1 MPLRRREDSAPT
13 AYTVPN
19 TGKWDGNDG
28 SWSTFRLSV
37 GTPPQEF
44 RVLVSTRGHETF
56 VPLPEGCTADDP
68 SNCASSRGAEIFG
81 SSQNTGFQTNKSSTW
96 EEMAIYNLGLE
107 DDLGVSANGLY
118 GYDTLRLGGSSDN
131 SALQLSHQILAGV
144 ANKNFYMGLI
154 GLSPISSTFDTTS
167 SSVTSFFNNLKTNN
181 SIPSRS
187 YAYTAGARYRNKK
200 VPGSLILGGYDQA
213 RFKSPP
219 QFNFTFADGDTS
231 NLMVG
236 VQSITASNS
245 LIGVAAM
252 THAGHLSLI
261 DSTVS
266 ELWLPEDVC
275 ETFAQNFGL
284 TFDNV
289 TERYLVNDTIH
300 QKLTD
305 LNPEFTIK
313 LGNQIYTSDTNSTNI
328 VLPYAAFDLEIGYP
342 IYPNNTR
349 YFPIRRAAND
359 SQYRLGRTLLQEAY
373 LIVDHERRNF
383 TVTQVNFPE
392 TSPDPDIVTIH
403 SPGDDGDDTFG
414 EATGLSTGA
423 TAGIAVA
430 ASVVGVFLIVAIIF
444 CWRRRSKRRKDAQAA
459 AAWQQQQQQLHQQQ
473 YGQHFELQGQEGKPY
488 DAWHGTPVESDNREI
503 WEMQGTKIDDPHKQR
518 RMQELDSGQNSAHE
532 LPSPPV
538 VYEMAASSPN
548 NNRRAANDPKDQRF
562 SWQN

>member
-187 YAYTAGARYRNKK
+187 YAYTAGARYR
-200 VPGSLILGGYDQA
+200 
-213 RFKSPP
+213 
-219 QFNFTFADGDTS
+219 
-231 NLMVG
+231 
-236 VQSITASNS
+236 
-245 LIGVAAM
+245 
-252 THAGHLSLI
+252 
-261 DSTVS
+261 
-266 ELWLPEDVC
+266 
-275 ETFAQNFGL
+275 
-284 TFDNV
+284 
-289 TERYLVNDTIH
+289 
-300 QKLTD
+300 
-305 LNPEFTIK
+305 
-313 LGNQIYTSDTNSTNI
+313 
-328 VLPYAAFDLEIGYP
+328 
-342 IYPNNTR
+342 
-349 YFPIRRAAND
+349 
-359 SQYRLGRTLLQEAY
+359 
-373 LIVDHERRNF
+373 
-383 TVTQVNFPE
+383 
-392 TSPDPDIVTIH
+392 
-403 SPGDDGDDTFG
+403 
-414 EATGLSTGA
+414 
-423 TAGIAVA
+423 
-430 ASVVGVFLIVAIIF
+430 
-444 CWRRRSKRRKDAQAA
+444 
-459 AAWQQQQQQLHQQQ
+459 
-473 YGQHFELQGQEGKPY
+473 
-488 DAWHGTPVESDNREI
+488 
-503 WEMQGTKIDDPHKQR
+503 
-518 RMQELDSGQNSAHE
+518 
-532 LPSPPV
+532 PSPALYGV
-538 VYEMAASSPN
+538 LTCT
-548 NNRRAANDPKDQRF
+548 DT
-562 SWQN
+562 